1 MTCEL
6 VKSLMTPSQGFTT
19 HYVGVFQGEPST
31 IPDPVYIEDTSRFV
45 WNFLADRTE
54 LNRKEWKKF
63 PAQNEECTD
72 ACKNPEEVCVA
83 STADHKGRC
92 IVSTTRYVPAF
103 SPRLGYESSGWQL
116 LPLET
121 GDTMG
126 AADPVYTESFWS
138 TIGLQV
144 YLQESSWFDEVVL
157 FLGVSI
163 TAFSFFAIIS
173 TKAVFQKRLKRA

>member
-1 MTCEL
+1 MSL
-6 VKSLMTPSQGFTT
+6 VDSLPLSSNVVCMQIYSGNALCGF
-19 HYVGVFQGEPST
+19 
-31 IPDPVYIEDTSRFV
+31 
-45 WNFLADRTE
+45 L
-54 LNRKEWKKF
+54 
-63 PAQNEECTD
+63 
-72 ACKNPEEVCVA
+72 
-83 STADHKGRC
+83 
-92 IVSTTRYVPAF
+92 RYVPAF

-121 GDTMG
+121 RDTMG
-126 AADPVYTESFWS
+126 AADPVYTESYWL

-144 YLQESSWFDEVVL
+144 YLQESSWFDEMVL